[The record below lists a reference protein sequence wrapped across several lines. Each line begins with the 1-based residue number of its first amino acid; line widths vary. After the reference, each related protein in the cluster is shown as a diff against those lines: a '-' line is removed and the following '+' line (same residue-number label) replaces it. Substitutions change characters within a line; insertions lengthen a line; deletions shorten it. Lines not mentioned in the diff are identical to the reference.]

1 MIVLIAIPFP
11 IMKMASKEIVTF
23 DTSKKCTP
31 VIASASHKQ
40 LWVLGSS
47 IWGELS
53 RTKIRNGGKKV

>member
-1 MIVLIAIPFP
+1 
-11 IMKMASKEIVTF
+11 MKMASKEIVTF